1 MSPKL
6 STPTRIRAIK
16 LIESFTAWQYFL
28 FIIRAWGGGCLKN
41 VVGGRG
47 GLKNVVGGRGGWPQK
62 MLLGGGVR

>member
-47 GLKNVVGGRGGWPQK
+47 GPGPKKCWRGGVVSPK
-62 MLLGGGVR
+62 KCCI